1 MKIPLS
7 LAFLMFL
14 WFSGNSQQQSAFS
27 LEVNY
32 GLNGNFFVRSYDETG
47 GPQNK
52 TYLYKKNFLGTI
64 GGIELKYHF
73 KNHSALV
80 AGFARSTNKGEKNYA
95 GQIGGTTILINDFNI
110 RHTNSFYQLA
120 YERRFKKNKPEFS
133 WQLGAVLASMN
144 QQEISIENF
153 SNQVTIDERSFKNS
167 KLQELGVF
175 AGIQFQQKIDTK
187 IDLGLRIRG
196 YYLVSVQTFEAIT
209 LTPTLTFKF

>member
-1 MKIPLS
+1 MKLS
-7 LAFLMFL
+7 LTLLFLSSLPF
-14 WFSGNSQQQSAFS
+14 FGSAQKQSAFS
-27 LEVNY
+27 IEVNY

-73 KNHSALV
+73 KNNSALV

-133 WQLGAVLASMN
+133 WQLGAVIATMD

-153 SNQVTIDERSFKNS
+153 SNQIIIEERNFKNS

-175 AGIQFQQKIDTK
+175 AGIQFKKKIDTK

-196 YYLVSVQTFEAIT
+196 YYLASVQTFEAIT
-209 LTPTLTFKF
+209 LTPTLTYKF

>member
-14 WFSGNSQQQSAFS
+14 QFSGNAQQQSAFS

-95 GQIGGTTILINDFNI
+95 GLVGGTTLLINDFNI

-153 SNQVTIDERSFKNS
+153 SNQVIIEERNFKNS

-209 LTPTLTFKF
+209 LTPTLTYKF

>member
-14 WFSGNSQQQSAFS
+14 QFSGNAQQQSAFS

-95 GQIGGTTILINDFNI
+95 GLVGGTTLLINDFNI

-144 QQEISIENF
+144 QQGISIENF
-153 SNQVTIDERSFKNS
+153 SNQVIIEERNFKNS

-209 LTPTLTFKF
+209 LTPTLTYKF